1 MSMLAGLA
9 TQEDIVQETDSLGGG
24 SRILE
29 SGLYKSKIQVAY
41 LEKSKGGALGLVL
54 HLETDSGQ
62 DLRQTLWVASGDAKG
77 NKTYYVN
84 AKNEKH
90 FLPGYL
96 HANSICLLTCDKEIS
111 QMATEEKVIKL
122 YNFDAKAEVPTKVN
136 MLVDLIGKEIAAG
149 VIKQTVDKNVK
160 NADGKYVPSGEV
172 REENEIDKIF
182 RATDGMT
189 VAEIRANATEAV
201 FATSWK
207 DKWTGVTKDRTT
219 KQAAGSTAGA
229 PTPQGAAAK
238 PTTSLFG

>member
-1 MSMLAGLA
+1 M
-9 TQEDIVQETDSLGGG
+9 
-24 SRILE
+24 
-29 SGLYKSKIQVAY
+29 
-41 LEKSKGGALGLVL
+41 
-54 HLETDSGQ
+54 
-62 DLRQTLWVASGDAKG
+62 
-77 NKTYYVN
+77 
-84 AKNEKH
+84 
-90 FLPGYL
+90 
-96 HANSICLLTCDKEIS
+96 
-111 QMATEEKVIKL
+111 
-122 YNFDAKAEVPTKVN
+122 
-136 MLVDLIGKEIAAG
+136 
-149 VIKQTVDKNVK
+149 K